1 MSKELRGRLSS
12 DLNREGPADRPAPM
26 QSAQGGP
33 KSVGARGKLS
43 KLLAGSLSVERASWK
58 AVWERAGR
66 KFELTS
72 SCSNSF
78 HASACLRETESESAF
93 FPSDSFYITIYKSAF
108 LLPLSLSPK
117 GSQKNRHIDTAWN
130 EIESLLFPWVVWHP
144 CTFRCVPI

>member
-12 DLNREGPADRPAPM
+12 DLNRALPIDRP

-108 LLPLSLSPK
+108 LLLPLALSLRR
-117 GSQKNRHIDTAWN
+117 SQRNRHIDTAWN

>member
-12 DLNREGPADRPAPM
+12 DLNREGPADRPAPICARRT
-26 QSAQGGP
+26 QKCWSSRETFETAGGLTF
-33 KSVGARGKLS
+33 R
-43 KLLAGSLSVERASWK
+43 RASWK

-108 LLPLSLSPK
+108 LLPLSLSLR
-117 GSQKNRHIDTAWN
+117 GSQRNRHIDTAWN

>member
-1 MSKELRGRLSS
+1 MVNDISVLNEWWLKSMPIPMEPQRQAIGNLN
-12 DLNREGPADRPAPM
+12 DLKSHCGPAPIC
-26 QSAQGGP
+26 
-33 KSVGARGKLS
+33 ARRTQKCWSSGELS

-108 LLPLSLSPK
+108 LPPPTLSFLE
-117 GSQKNRHIDTAWN
+117 R
-130 EIESLLFPWVVWHP
+130 ESKESAH
-144 CTFRCVPI
+144 